1 MWNRVSEKYNS
12 FTNKSNIQDRG
23 GVYYFP
29 NEETGITASSVC
41 VYKDAYGQYQ
51 SQGKLKNG
59 KEDGKWTYWYINGQ
73 KESEGNYTNNKPEG
87 KQTWWYENG
96 QKEYESN
103 YKDGKQD
110 GKQTLWGEN
119 GQIWL
124 ESNYKDGWKDGKWT
138 RWLHVSQH
146 SLWF

>member
-12 FTNKSNIQDRG
+12 FTNKSNIQDKG

-59 KEDGKWTYWYINGQ
+59 K
-73 KESEGNYTNNKPEG
+73 
-87 KQTWWYENG
+87 
-96 QKEYESN
+96 
-103 YKDGKQD
+103 QD

-119 GQIWL
+119 GQIRS
-124 ESNYKDGWKDGKWT
+124 ESNYKDGWKDGKWAG
-138 RWLHVSQH
+138 WLYVVQH